1 MNLNKSKPEE
11 IAMPDF
17 MLTEEQKTA
26 FKHCLMIGI
35 YKQLYT
41 NGFLQKNQLNKLIAM
56 HNTKGGT
63 TE

>member
-17 MLTEEQKTA
+17 MLTKEQKTA

-56 HNTKGGT
+56 HTKGGT